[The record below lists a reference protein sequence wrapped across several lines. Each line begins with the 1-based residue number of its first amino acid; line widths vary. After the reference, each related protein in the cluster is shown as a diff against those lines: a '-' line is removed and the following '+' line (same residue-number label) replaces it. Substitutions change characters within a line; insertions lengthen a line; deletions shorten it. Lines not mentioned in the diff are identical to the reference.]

1 MGPRTLEYF
10 LADVTP
16 SRRMAAYLTL
26 PIVVVILLLTALSVV
41 YSVNIG
47 SEQLDGEAIW
57 QVIRS
62 HLTGTVSD
70 NLAVEAIVWELR
82 LPRALLAVIVGA
94 GLGIAGCGMQTLV
107 RNPLADPYLL
117 GVSSGAAVG
126 ATAVITFGVLSS
138 FGLWAISVG
147 ALFGSLGAALAVYL
161 VAMAQGGL
169 TPIRLVLSGVVLSSA
184 FSAIA
189 SFLVFKG
196 PDPRAAQSVLF
207 WLLGSVSGAQWD
219 RLALPASVV
228 LVCLVLLLLGSGWC
242 DALASGPDA
251 AAALGV
257 PVNLLRQCL
266 FLLLA
271 VLVGVLVAVSG
282 GIGFVGLVIPHLCR
296 MVVGALH
303 RRLLPVAAVVGGFFL
318 LWVDV
323 VSRVIVAPSEV
334 PLGVVTGLI
343 GAPVFLIVMGRRSYG
358 FGSAA

>member
-1 MGPRTLEYF
+1 MAIWKNVHSWLKRLSPL
-10 LADVTP
+10 LALV
-16 SRRMAAYLTL
+16 
-26 PIVVVILLLTALSVV
+26 IVAITAVSVV

-47 SEQLDGEAIW
+47 SESLDSSAVW
-57 QVIRS
+57 DVIRS
-62 HLTGTVSD
+62 KLAGEMSGHPTV
-70 NLAVEAIVWELR
+70 ETIVWELR

-117 GVSSGAAVG
+117 GVSAGASVG

-138 FGLWAISVG
+138 FGLWSISVG
-147 ALFGSLGAALAVYL
+147 ALLGSLAAALAVYL

-207 WLLGSVSGAQWD
+207 WLLGSVSGAQWNK
-219 RLALPASVV
+219 LALPAVV
-228 LVCLVLLLLGSGWC
+228 VAVCLLLLLLGHNWL
-242 DALASGPDA
+242 DALAWGPDS

-257 PVNLLRQCL
+257 PVNRVRQGL
-266 FLLLA
+266 FLILA

-296 MVVGALH
+296 MVVGSLH
-303 RRLLPVAAVVGGFFL
+303 RRLLPLAATVGGLFL

-323 VSRVIVAPSEV
+323 LSRVVAAPAEV

-358 FGSAA
+358 FGGTA